1 MKTVRTPPTGTG
13 DLWPGAGLGGMFG
26 SGAVEQ
32 LTDER
37 LIAAARDGDREALD
51 RLVGDYLPLV
61 YNIVGRAL
69 RGGSDVDDVVQET
82 MLGVVRGLPGL
93 RDPGSF
99 RSWLVAVAMNQVRHH
114 GRQRNVSP
122 VPLETALDVA
132 DPGADFADLTI
143 LELGLSGQ
151 RREVARATA
160 WLGDD
165 DRHLLS
171 LWWLVAAGQ
180 LTRTELA
187 DALETDAH
195 VVTVRVARMK
205 AQLELSRAIVRA
217 LDAVPRCPELAD
229 AALRWH
235 GRPDPLWRKRFARHM
250 RDCARCEVVD
260 ESAIPAE
267 RLLAYLSLV
276 PIPVGL
282 GTAVAA
288 LLDGYGGSA
297 VGHSAAYATGV
308 AAKSGVPAA
317 ATAKH
322 SVLLKAAGMLAAVVA
337 VGGAIIA
344 VVENRTPARPPAR
357 VVGPVGPPGEGV
369 ATGGPTTAL
378 PTALVADP
386 PVIPVANP
394 ATVPVASPTAVPATV
409 PATGGRPTPAP
420 TTSRAVPAPSD
431 VGDQVLASI
440 NRLRAG
446 RGLAPLTRVAALDGT
461 ALAHVRLV
469 AAGCGKQSQ
478 CGNEPNLAARV
489 TAAGVK
495 WARVGECNFSDGP
508 ATGSRTTASLALG
521 MVRAEADMTPN
532 PARAGFLDAGF
543 TRIGIAVLV
552 DKSGMVWMTHDF
564 AE

>member
-1 MKTVRTPPTGTG
+1 M
-13 DLWPGAGLGGMFG
+13 
-26 SGAVEQ
+26 EQ
-32 LTDER
+32 LTDQG

-93 RDPGSF
+93 RDLGSF

-114 GRQRNVSP
+114 GRQRHVNP
-122 VPLETALDVA
+122 APLESALDIA
-132 DPGADFADLTI
+132 DPGADFADLAI

-217 LDAVPRCPELAD
+217 LEAGPRCPELAD
-229 AALRWH
+229 VALRWH
-235 GRPDPLWRKRFARHM
+235 GRPDPLWRKRFARHI
-250 RDCARCEVVD
+250 RDCDRCEVVAED
-260 ESAIPAE
+260 AIPAE

-282 GTAVAA
+282 GAAVAA
-288 LLDGYGGSA
+288 LLHGSGGSA
-297 VGHSAAYATGV
+297 VGHAAGYTTGV
-308 AAKSGVPAA
+308 AAKNGVAA
-317 ATAKH
+317 TATAKH
-322 SVLLKAAGMLAAVVA
+322 TGLLKAAAVIAAVAA
-337 VGGAIIA
+337 VGGATIA
-344 VVENRTPARPPAR
+344 VVDNGTAARPPAR
-357 VVGPVGPPGEGV
+357 VGAPDGPPADGV
-369 ATGGPTTAL
+369 TTGGPTTEPL
-378 PTALVADP
+378 TVPIADP
-386 PVIPVANP
+386 P
-394 ATVPVASPTAVPATV
+394 TVPVATPTTVPAAVPVAV
-409 PATGGRPTPAP
+409 AATGGRPTLTP
-420 TTSRAVPAPSD
+420 TASRTVPGPSD

-440 NRLRAG
+440 NRIRAG

-478 CGNEPNLAARV
+478 CGNEPNLAARE

-495 WARVGECNFSDGP
+495 WARIGECNFSDGP
-508 ATGSRTTASLALG
+508 ATGSQTTASLALG
-521 MVRAEADMTPN
+521 MVRDEADTTPN
-532 PARAGFLDAGF
+532 PAQSGFLDADF
-543 TRIGIAVLV
+543 NRIGIAVIV
-552 DKSGMVWMTHDF
+552 DKNGTVWMTHDF
-564 AE
+564 AG